1 MAPQRSLSGSVLL
14 RTCGPASCPRPPQEG
29 SLRHPHGADD
39 DQDNEGERTTP
50 LNCGRRHVLGTYQCC
65 SRFEETDSERCSNLL
80 EVTQQGQGHRSV
92 KNEAKLFPLGCFP
105 ATLTLSEALHT
116 CQEIQ
121 MILKTCPPCPPEE
134 LYLTGAQVPFI
145 NGKC

>member
-1 MAPQRSLSGSVLL
+1 M
-14 RTCGPASCPRPPQEG
+14 
-29 SLRHPHGADD
+29 
-39 DQDNEGERTTP
+39 
-50 LNCGRRHVLGTYQCC
+50 LGTYLCC

-105 ATLTLSEALHT
+105 ATLTLSEAPHM

-121 MILKTCPPCPPEE
+121 MILKTCPPVPPEE